1 MTPAAQSPDPSR
13 RLMLLDS
20 ASMYFRAFHGV
31 PESITAP
38 DGTPVNAVR
47 GFLDMISTLVTQRR
61 PGRLVACWDD
71 DWRPAFRVA
80 AIPSYKAHRVA
91 NPARNIEEVPAALIP
106 QVAVIEEVLAAF
118 GIARVGFTGLEADD
132 VIGTLATR
140 DVTEAGGS
148 GTAGAD
154 GGSGTAGAR
163 ADVEVVTG
171 DRDLFQ
177 LVDDAA
183 AVRVLYSGRGVRNL
197 ETVDQ
202 ARLAEKYGVPTGRAY
217 AEMAVLRGD
226 PSDGLP
232 GVAGIGE
239 KTAAALMARYGDLD
253 GLLDAVRDG
262 RPDLAPGTAR
272 KLTAA
277 ADYLAVAPIVVRV
290 VRDAPIPPV
299 DDALPPTP
307 RDPDALVALSGRWG
321 IESSLSRLVE
331 ALSTTA
337 ARTGSSHTTDE

>member
-1 MTPAAQSPDPSR
+1 
-13 RLMLLDS
+13 MLLDS

-91 NPARNIEEVPAALIP
+91 NRARNIEEVPAALVP

-118 GIARVGFTGLEADD
+118 GIARVGAAGLEADD

-140 DVTEAGGS
+140 DAAAAAADPS
-148 GTAGAD
+148 GD
-154 GGSGTAGAR
+154 P

-183 AVRVLYSGRGVRNL
+183 AVRVLYIGRGVRNL
-197 ETVDQ
+197 EIVDQ
-202 ARLAEKYGVPTGRAY
+202 ARLAEKYGVPTGQAY
-217 AEMAVLRGD
+217 ADLAVLRGD

-239 KTAAALMARYGDLD
+239 KTAAALMARHGDLE
-253 GLLDAVRDG
+253 GLLAAVRDG
-262 RPDLAPGTAR
+262 SPDVAPGVTR
-272 KLTAA
+272 KLAAA
-277 ADYLAVAPIVVRV
+277 ADYIAVAPSVVQV

-299 DDALPPTP
+299 DDDLLPTP
-307 RDPDALVALSGRWG
+307 RDPQALVALAARWG

-331 ALSTTA
+331 ALSTTDA
-337 ARTGSSHTTDE
+337 ARHARS